1 MAEGDIFT
9 RKILT
14 KDSEHDFWDKEV
26 KHDNIQKEYL
36 LFPRV
41 HGFSFQTSMYLWIFL
56 TFLWVFMW
64 V

>member
-1 MAEGDIFT
+1 MAEVDIYT

-14 KDSEHDFWDKEV
+14 KESEHYSWDKNV

-41 HGFSFQTSMYLWIFL
+41 HGFSFQTSM
-56 TFLWVFMW
+56 
-64 V
+64 